1 MQQIKSG
8 TNRSGWT
15 LEDLR
20 EVNRVFDG
28 HSTREVLAWTFETFG
43 SDAVISTGFG
53 PSGIALLHMAADV
66 HPGIRPFYLDT
77 DLLFPE
83 TYELRD
89 KLEARLGVTFERV
102 HSGISLDQQEGE
114 YGPDLWQHNPDQCC
128 FIRKVEPM
136 RRHLSDKPA
145 WVTAI
150 RRDQTAHRATTPLV
164 GWDFANGLVK
174 VNPLAGWTEKEV
186 WRYIFAHDLP
196 YNPLHDQ
203 NYPSIGCIPCTR
215 AVLPGEDTRAG
226 RWSGR
231 SKTECGIHLQ
241 PLDKVA

>member
-1 MQQIKSG
+1 MEQTISV
-8 TNRSGWT
+8 TSPSRWT
-15 LEDLR
+15 PETLH
-20 EVNRVFDG
+20 EVNDSFEGRPA
-28 HSTREVLAWTFETFG
+28 REVLKWTFDTFG
-43 SDAVISTGFG
+43 SEAVISTGFG
-53 PSGIALLHMAADV
+53 PSGVALIHMAAQV
-66 HPGIRPFYLDT
+66 HPAIRPFYLDT
-77 DLLFPE
+77 DLLFSE

-89 KLEARLGVTFERV
+89 KLEKRLGITFDRV
-102 HSGISLDQQEGE
+102 HSGVSLEEQEQEHGAA
-114 YGPDLWQHNPDQCC
+114 LWERNPDRCC
-128 FIRKVEPM
+128 FIRKIEPM

-150 RRDQTAHRATTPLV
+150 RRDQTAHRATAPLV

-174 VNPLAGWTEKEV
+174 VNPLAGWTEREV
-186 WRYIFAHDLP
+186 WRYIFEHDLP

-215 AVLPGEDTRAG
+215 AVLPGEDARAG

-241 PLDKVA
+241 PLEKVA